1 MANDADELRAVF
13 LHQQE
18 SYGALQESG
27 FHQAISMMSFKS
39 KEVILLYM
47 TDYHCLLKVKA
58 AMDQFVEGLEASGV
72 HTMLKQYSSQLR
84 EFFVSCDR
92 DLKAGNDLEIK
103 IFIQCNFLLDDI
115 RALWKIQFSDENDS
129 GEDQAYVHL
138 DGFLDECEG
147 SLSMNV

>member
-1 MANDADELRAVF
+1 
-13 LHQQE
+13 
-18 SYGALQESG
+18 
-27 FHQAISMMSFKS
+27 MMNFKS

-72 HTMLKQYSSQLR
+72 HTMLKQYSLQLQ

-103 IFIQCNFLLDDI
+103 N
-115 RALWKIQFSDENDS
+115 
-129 GEDQAYVHL
+129 
-138 DGFLDECEG
+138 
-147 SLSMNV
+147 